1 MWQVIV
7 FAGECPLPADPLS
20 LSLAVGR
27 PYCRS
32 HAECSKSKLARHLE
46 NFQKKVF
53 FIFAGNYF
61 CPKYW
66 DIFTIGSGQNVSPSV
81 GHDEKHAENSLSPG

>member
-32 HAECSKSKLARHLE
+32 HAEYSKSKLARHLE
-46 NFQKKVF
+46 NFQKKYF
-53 FIFAGNYF
+53 LFLREIIFVEH
-61 CPKYW
+61 
-66 DIFTIGSGQNVSPSV
+66 IGVSLLLEV
-81 GHDEKHAENSLSPG
+81 VKMCL